1 MGPRCGAA
9 RRWRHDAELVQCSE
23 RDTGAGPRY
32 RDGVTGRARLVSA
45 AWLAAHLDEP
55 RIRVV
60 DARWGPDG
68 AGRRAY
74 DGGHIP
80 GARHVDWERDLAAGA
95 PDNRY
100 RMAAPEVIAERLG
113 RLGIG
118 DGRLVVAY
126 ADPAHGGPYRLWWV
140 MRRLGHASVRVL
152 DGGWPRWLAEGR
164 PTSRAVPRPAP
175 EHLSIRAPRAGLTTI
190 TDLEPKRRAGS
201 IVDARPAVQH
211 AGHAVWCQGGS
222 EPVDP
227 GTGWAQAGPV
237 RLRGGRIPG
246 SLNLPSTSLFRADGR
261 MLPPARLRALLAAAG
276 VHDDGPVTTYCGA
289 AIAASTLTFALDRA
303 GWNDVSLYD
312 ASWEEWGR
320 DGGQPI
326 EHDRG

>member
-1 MGPRCGAA
+1 MT
-9 RRWRHDAELVQCSE
+9 V
-23 RDTGAGPRY
+23 
-32 RDGVTGRARLVSA
+32 RARLVSTT
-45 AWLAAHLDEP
+45 WLAAHLDEP
-55 RIRVV
+55 GIRVV

-68 AGRRAY
+68 AGRHAFEA
-74 DGGHIP
+74 GHLP
-80 GARHVDWERDLAAGA
+80 GAVHVDWERDLAAGG

-152 DGGWPRWLAEGR
+152 DGGRPRWLAEGR
-164 PTSRAVPRPAP
+164 PTSRAVPRPVP
-175 EHLSIRAPRAGLTTI
+175 EHLSIHAPRAGLATA
-190 TDLEPKRRAGS
+190 TDLARVRRGRS
-201 IVDARPAVQH
+201 IVDARPAEQH
-211 AGHAVWCQGGS
+211 AGHAVWCQGRS

-237 RLRGGRIPG
+237 RLRGGRVPG
-246 SLNLPSTSLFRADGR
+246 SLSVPSTSLFRADGR
-261 MLPPARLRALLAAAG
+261 MLPPARLRAMLAAAG
-276 VHDDGPVTTYCGA
+276 VRSDGPVATYCGA
-289 AIAASTLTFALDRA
+289 AIAASTLAFALDRA
-303 GWNDVSLYD
+303 GWHDVTLYD

-320 DGGQPI
+320 DERRLV

>member
-1 MGPRCGAA
+1 MTLTLSGS
-9 RRWRHDAELVQCSE
+9 V
-23 RDTGAGPRY
+23 RDTGAAPRY
-32 RDGVTGRARLVSA
+32 RGGMTARARLVSTT
-45 AWLAAHLDEP
+45 WLAAHLDDP

-68 AGRRAY
+68 AGRLAY
-74 DGGHIP
+74 EAGHLP
-80 GARHVDWERDLAAGA
+80 GAVHVDWERDLAAGG

-113 RLGIG
+113 RLDIG
-118 DGRLVVAY
+118 DGRRVVAY

-164 PTSRAVPRPAP
+164 PTSRAVPRTAS
-175 EHLSIRAPRAGLTTI
+175 ERLSIRAPRTGLATAA
-190 TDLEPKRRAGS
+190 DLERWGRGRS
-201 IVDARPAVQH
+201 IVDARPAEQH

-227 GTGWAQAGPV
+227 ATGWAQAGPV

-246 SLNLPSTSLFRADGR
+246 SLSVPSTSLFRADGR
-261 MLPPARLRALLAAAG
+261 MLPPARLRALLVAAG

-303 GWNDVSLYD
+303 GWREAALYD

-320 DGGQPI
+320 DERRPV

>member
-1 MGPRCGAA
+1 MLNSSRYVLNSS
-9 RRWRHDAELVQCSE
+9 RYV

-32 RDGVTGRARLVSA
+32 RGGMSPRARLVST

-55 RIRVV
+55 LIRVV

-74 DGGHIP
+74 DARHLP
-80 GARHVDWERDLAAGA
+80 GAVHLDWERDLAAGA

-126 ADPAHGGPYRLWWV
+126 ADPAQGGPYRLWWV

-175 EHLSIRAPRAGLTTI
+175 ERLSIRAPRAGLATA
-190 TDLEPKRRAGS
+190 TDLERRRRGRA
-201 IVDARPAVQH
+201 IVDARPAEQH

-227 GTGWAQAGPV
+227 RTGWAQAGAM

-246 SLNLPSTSLFRADGR
+246 SLGVPSTSLFRADGR
-261 MLPPARLRALLAAAG
+261 MLPPARLRTLLAAAG
-276 VHDDGPVTTYCGA
+276 VLDRGPVTTYCGA
-289 AIAASTLTFALDRA
+289 AIAASTLAFALIRA
-303 GWNDVSLYD
+303 GWSDVALYD

-320 DGGQPI
+320 DERRPV